1 MVSNEQKEDMNIVSL
16 PSTLDESN
24 LSFLQ
29 TEIKKWLLLPVKLH
43 LLNFQKVVSIERE
56 ALRELTKFI
65 QTLKSNDKLCASI
78 SMPTK
83 ILRELTDLG
92 LKSAFRPVK
101 EIDEARKIAGLTS
114 NKNKANAQ
122 FLSYFVNAA
131 KSTLS
136 AQLGIDI
143 NIGKP
148 RKKENTD
155 PNVITIAGVMNIVSS
170 QFNGSISICF
180 PEKTFLAI
188 WESMFGE
195 KLDAINEDIQDTA
208 GELLNI
214 IYGKAKTKLVDELGY
229 DLKPVIPNVLYG
241 KELRISYNTPV
252 TTMVLPMECS
262 LGPLHMEFVLET

>member
-1 MVSNEQKEDMNIVSL
+1 MISNEQKEDMNIISL
-16 PSTLDESN
+16 PGTLNESN
-24 LSFLQ
+24 LIFFQ
-29 TEIKKWLLLPVKLH
+29 AETKRWLLLPVKLH
-43 LLNFQKVVSIERE
+43 LFDFHQVVSIEKSV
-56 ALRELTKFI
+56 LRELTKFI
-65 QTLKSNDKLCASI
+65 QTLKNNDKLCASI

-83 ILRELTDLG
+83 ILREFTDLG
-92 LKSAFRPVK
+92 LKSAFNPVK
-101 EIDEARKIAGLTS
+101 EIDEARKMAGLPS
-114 NKNKANAQ
+114 NKSKANAQ

-136 AQLGIDI
+136 TQLGIDI

-148 RKKENTD
+148 RKKESKD
-155 PNVITIAGVMNIVSS
+155 PNTITIAGVMNIVSS

-195 KLDAINEDIQDTA
+195 KLDAINEDTQDAA

-214 IYGKAKTKLVDELGY
+214 IYGKAKSRLVDELGY
-229 DLKPVIPNVLYG
+229 DLKPVIPNVMYG

-252 TTMVLPMECS
+252 TTVILPMECS